1 MRKLLFVLI
10 VTTLFLI
17 VPFTHTDDASM
28 LAWGIAEDYESNYNI
43 EIANILTNASRI
55 HSETMSEITVVKF
68 YHLPDIPQEVD
79 LFHRIPGH
87 DEGETLPFPWISG
100 SWLNGTS
107 IPHDNE
113 SLASYQFW
121 IAIMNEYFAVPLGN
135 WNLLTTLMETS
146 YEGVDNS
153 YDFEV
158 FENSSFWGYQQSY
171 VSSNYVGY
179 GEKLYHKQD
188 GVLANSF
195 TNMSLIFSDHVTA
208 DLRIITRDTP
218 PSNTGNDGIPNLG
231 IELYLIVGGAAIS
244 LIVLIVLLRKR

>member
-100 SWLNGTS
+100 S
-107 IPHDNE
+107 
-113 SLASYQFW
+113 
-121 IAIMNEYFAVPLGN
+121 
-135 WNLLTTLMETS
+135 
-146 YEGVDNS
+146 
-153 YDFEV
+153 
-158 FENSSFWGYQQSY
+158 
-171 VSSNYVGY
+171 
-179 GEKLYHKQD
+179 
-188 GVLANSF
+188 
-195 TNMSLIFSDHVTA
+195 
-208 DLRIITRDTP
+208 
-218 PSNTGNDGIPNLG
+218 
-231 IELYLIVGGAAIS
+231 
-244 LIVLIVLLRKR
+244 